1 MAELIALTGQPSGF
15 GNFQGWGGG
24 GSAVDWGGIIGGIG
38 GAIGGILADRRRARQ
53 PLTAMPFVGGAVG
66 PILGRAAPWLVG
78 GGLGSMLPDIFGGD
92 AGVITPST
100 PGVFAGGP
108 LDVFRPDFFVSARSS
123 IRARRLIPV
132 SNPVTGNIHYWGHLG
147 QPRWD
152 RGCQHMSVGRKRARR
167 RRKRY

>member
-1 MAELIALTGQPSGF
+1 MAELIALTGQPGGF

-24 GSAVDWGGIIGGIG
+24 GSSVDWGGILGGIG

-53 PLTAMPFVGGAVG
+53 PLTAMPFVAG
-66 PILGRAAPWLVG
+66 PLGRAAPWLLG
-78 GGLGSMLPDIFGGD
+78 GGLGSILPDIFGGGEG
-92 AGVITPST
+92 GVIQPST

-108 LDVFRPDFFVSARSS
+108 LDVFRPDFFMAGRST
-123 IRARRLIPV
+123 IRAKRLIAV
-132 SNPVTGNIHYWGHLG
+132 NNPVTGNIHYWGHLG

-152 RGCQHMSVGRKRARR
+152 RGCQHVSVGRKRARR